1 MIIKT
6 KLSEKEF
13 ISASLATI
21 WSRKFS
27 KAFLVIFVLVIAINI
42 STATFTKNPVTTVI
56 PNILPP
62 VLIFGIFFFVFRY
75 SFKKAY
81 QKNYRASENIEYNFT
96 DTHIL
101 ITGESFNSEMTWNK
115 IYKVT
120 KTKNWLLIWQSSQI
134 ANAIPLRLISSQDIV
149 HLKNILQKNNTK
161 NNL

>member
-13 ISASLATI
+13 TDASLATI
-21 WSRKFS
+21 WSRKYL
-27 KAFLVIFVLVIAINI
+27 KVFLLVFLFILVTNLFN
-42 STATFTKNPVTTVI
+42 STLAVGSLI
-56 PNILPP
+56 PSVLPP
-62 VLIFGIFFFVFRY
+62 ILIFGGLFFVFRY

-96 DTHIL
+96 DSHLL
-101 ITGESFNSEMTWNK
+101 ITGESFNSEMTWSK

-120 KTKNWLLIWQSSQI
+120 KTKKWLLVWHSSQI
-134 ANAIPLRLISSQDIV
+134 ANAIPLRLISSEDLNK
-149 HLKNILQKNNTK
+149 LKNIMQNNNTK